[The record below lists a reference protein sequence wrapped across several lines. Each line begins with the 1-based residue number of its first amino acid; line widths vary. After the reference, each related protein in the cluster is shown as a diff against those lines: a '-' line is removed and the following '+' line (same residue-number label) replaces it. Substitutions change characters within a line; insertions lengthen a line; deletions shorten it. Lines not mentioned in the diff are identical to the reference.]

1 MEDET
6 KWVPP
11 GMRRVDI
18 KMEKGKITLIS
29 KKLILSLYKNG
40 MTVENIAEHISD
52 AGFLTDSGGRNI
64 AATFEF
70 SSIEEKIDFVK
81 DYLSK

>member
-18 KMEKGKITLIS
+18 KMEKGKMTLIS
-29 KKLILSLYKNG
+29 KKLILSLYREG
-40 MTVENIAEHISD
+40 LTVEYIADHISD
-52 AGFLTDSGGRNI
+52 TALWTDSEGRYLD
-64 AATFEF
+64 ALKF

-81 DYLSK
+81 DNLNK